1 MSTSTSPTFSYT
13 LYSRDGREAIW
24 NGANVGVGARY
35 GVTLAV
41 DNAALVVAA
50 VGTAAN
56 GGSGIVIYPN
66 SDGGGFDSSKSYTLN
81 PNLPAGIGFG
91 NSLSLS
97 DSYLSVGCS
106 GYRDYSGAVLFYE
119 RRAAGDM
126 FSLRQIIM
134 SPNATAA
141 TGSLLDMAGSE
152 FADAIAVDSSSD
164 TLVVSAP
171 NFASGSGMVTV
182 YARGSAGVQQW
193 SPAQILH
200 APSAGSIYFGS
211 PLALAD
217 KVLCV
222 SAIRQP
228 WGGARNFGAVFVYF
242 RAGYSS
248 PFAITQT
255 LSALDAPKSSSY
267 SVPTGFG
274 NSLALST
281 RYLFVGTGERGVVY
295 MYANNRDGTMRFTQ
309 RLVSP
314 LPATNSF
321 FGYTLALQG
330 EVLAVGHTTKNVLT
344 NKQSSGVYIYA
355 RSPSSSS
362 SSSFS
367 MQQYIYPSPSMTTS
381 QGQLY
386 EYFGSYLGVA
396 PDGTLAVAN
405 VGVHDEQGD
414 MLLFSPACMPGSYF
428 EISSLSPSGLCTL
441 CPAGTYDSSL
451 GQGADPSVCVQCPA
465 TRSGGPAGS
474 ISCSYRSPPPTLSPT
489 PSPPTPKPSL
499 PPSPLPTFQPS
510 ASAPTPKPSASA
522 PTPKP
527 SANPTR
533 WPTRQP
539 TPTPSARPSAFPTPF
554 PTLRPHAPLP
564 PRGTNSSLTGASSGS
579 NSASSSSS
587 SAESTA
593 VATVVCVVAAVFFL
607 WLYRRW
613 RKRGEDEEE
622 AKGGEVVVVP
632 SSAPGRERRLTA
644 YEKCKS
650 AGLDLSYRGVH
661 LSLRPVPT
669 PSNHFSHPLLPLSL
683 PLSPAT
689 FTLTFSSHFRSSIR
703 GNLRRF
709 GACQANFE
717 HVRRGQGR
725 ARGHGGAHAAREY
738 SRNGRSERSPRS
750 IPRAP

>member
-1 MSTSTSPTFSYT
+1 MSTGPTFSYT
-13 LYSRDGREAIW
+13 LYSRDGRENIW
-24 NGANVGVGARY
+24 NGAGLGVGARY

-41 DNAALVVAA
+41 DNAALVVSAA
-50 VGTAAN
+50 GTAAN

-66 SDGGGFDSSKSYTLN
+66 ADGGGFDSSKSYTLN
-81 PNLPAGIGFG
+81 PDLPAGIGFG

-119 RRAAGDM
+119 RRAANAM
-126 FSLRQIIM
+126 FSLQQTLR
-134 SPNATAA
+134 SPDT
-141 TGSLLDMAGSE
+141 TGSLVDNAGSE

-171 NFASGSGMVTV
+171 NFAGSSGLVVV
-182 YARGSAGVQQW
+182 YARSSAGLQQW
-193 SPAQILH
+193 SPAQTIR
-200 APSAGSIYFGS
+200 APASGGIYFGS

-228 WGGARNFGAVFVYF
+228 WGSGQNFGAVFVYF

-248 PFAITQT
+248 PFAISQT

-267 SVPTGFG
+267 AAPTGFG

-281 RYLFVGTGERGVVY
+281 RYLFVGTGARGVVY
-295 MYANNRDGTMRFTQ
+295 LYANNRDGTMRFAQ

-314 LPATNSF
+314 LPATNSY

-330 EVLAVGHTTKNVLT
+330 EVLAVGHTTKNVLI

-355 RSPSSSS
+355 RSSS

-367 MQQYIYPSPSMTTS
+367 MQQYIYPSPSMTTA

-414 MLLFSPACMPGSYF
+414 MLLFSPACLPGSYF
-428 EISSLSPSGLCTL
+428 DTASLSPSGLCTL

-474 ISCSYRSPPPTLSPT
+474 ISCSYRSPAPTTHPT
-489 PSPPTPKPSL
+489 RP
-499 PPSPLPTFQPS
+499 PPSPRPTPLPSLLPS
-510 ASAPTPKPSASA
+510 FRPSVSAPTPKPTASA
-522 PTPKP
+522 PTPRP
-527 SANPTR
+527 SKT
-533 WPTRQP
+533 PTRQP
-539 TPTPSARPSAFPTPF
+539 TPHPTVRPSARPTAFP
-554 PTLRPHAPLP
+554 
-564 PRGTNSSLTGASSGS
+564 
-579 NSASSSSS
+579 
-587 SAESTA
+587 
-593 VATVVCVVAAVFFL
+593 
-607 WLYRRW
+607 
-613 RKRGEDEEE
+613 
-622 AKGGEVVVVP
+622 
-632 SSAPGRERRLTA
+632 
-644 YEKCKS
+644 
-650 AGLDLSYRGVH
+650 
-661 LSLRPVPT
+661 SLRPVSYTHLTLPT
-669 PSNHFSHPLLPLSL
+669 SDL
-683 PLSPAT
+683 
-689 FTLTFSSHFRSSIR
+689 
-703 GNLRRF
+703 
-709 GACQANFE
+709 
-717 HVRRGQGR
+717 V
-725 ARGHGGAHAAREY
+725 
-738 SRNGRSERSPRS
+738 
-750 IPRAP
+750 